1 MARKKTSRE
10 LARHL
15 LWNDRE
21 MYLPHLFRKC
31 CGIAVPIEALCETAG
46 WTFESYLLAAFFDTA
61 ELLVEVTK

>member
-1 MARKKTSRE
+1 MAIKRTRQE
-10 LARHL
+10 LARRV
-15 LWNDRE
+15 LWDDRE

-31 CGIAVPIEALCETAG
+31 CGIAVPIEGLCETAG